1 MRVFAF
7 KHKILY
13 RIGLEEENEE
23 EEWRASPSGN
33 NRPWRI
39 SDTFLMDDDDDEDE
53 DEYGEEKKK
62 KRRSP
67 FSFPF
72 SLRFYIKS

>member
-1 MRVFAF
+1 M
-7 KHKILY
+7 
-13 RIGLEEENEE
+13 IGKKG
-23 EEWRASPSGN
+23 SPSGN

-39 SDTFLMDDDDDEDE
+39 SDTFLMDDDDEDEDE
-53 DEYGEEKKK
+53 DEYGEEKK

>member
-1 MRVFAF
+1 M
-7 KHKILY
+7 K
-13 RIGLEEENEE
+13 G
-23 EEWRASPSGN
+23 SPSGN

-39 SDTFLMDDDDDEDE
+39 SDTFLMDDDDDKDEDE
-53 DEYGEEKKK
+53 DEYGEEKK

>member
-23 EEWRASPSGN
+23 EE
-33 NRPWRI
+33 
-39 SDTFLMDDDDDEDE
+39 
-53 DEYGEEKKK
+53 
-62 KRRSP
+62 
-67 FSFPF
+67 
-72 SLRFYIKS
+72 